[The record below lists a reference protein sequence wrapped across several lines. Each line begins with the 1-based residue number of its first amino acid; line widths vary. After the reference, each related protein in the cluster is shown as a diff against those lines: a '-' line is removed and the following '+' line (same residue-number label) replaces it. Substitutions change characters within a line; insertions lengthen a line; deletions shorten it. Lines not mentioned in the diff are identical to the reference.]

1 MTTTLGVPVTA
12 DPAQDDNA
20 ILLSQVGERLQSIKI
35 NGNQII
41 LSAFDSITLGDK
53 DNSGLAA
60 TWNVPRISIFAED
73 IALMSSFVCN
83 IPTAA
88 SIALISAH
96 SITLAADTCLSVAGV
111 PGSTPLPQPSGG
123 SSDSAASDGV
133 AGGSLS
139 LYLEDAEISNPPM
152 ILANGGQGG
161 GGMTGNNS
169 TAGGNGKNGGDGG
182 NVNVMVSHPAL
193 CWITSLQNIYAETKL
208 DVQLQMLND
217 LIKDLPTDGTADDV
231 IQELTKGSSCKT
243 SKDINAILEIA
254 ADQMQNKADR
264 WQDQLKAQ
272 INVLGG
278 LPGPYGVG
286 NPNGKVGTAG
296 SEGTTTITLVGNIGD
311 SQSVPSTPFF
321 FVHPS
326 QCAMVLEKAK
336 IAYLF
341 LDPAKDS
348 ASVTS
353 ILAQLDRVRVRTA
366 PFVGLDAQSD
376 LAKYIATVEADYGSY
391 NTVANLASI
400 NAEATR
406 YITYL
411 KNGLDFFGYA
421 PSYVPLTSLKA
432 ITKNAVVPLL
442 KSFQAVEKAYINQYN
457 EITKEEAES
466 ENVTE
471 ARSQI
476 VTQMGNANVDIPQLL
491 NSIEATGSII
501 DGYQS
506 IFLQKKKTVLD
517 TLGKFEDKI
526 KGFFN
531 FDWGNFL
538 QSLGQ
543 VAFAPQEMWLYLA
556 QGANFAYSGITSITD
571 IQGQPVKKGYL
582 LHELQT
588 LGAKVDG
595 SKEDGLDVDEIN
607 EGYDSLDDGTLEP
620 SDKGISLLIAQS
632 DALDSYIDSLYNQF
646 PTDPSLEIAAKA
658 VKAAIQDYIQA
669 VKDRNSKIL
678 EYNAAVTLVL
688 QYSQQLAD
696 LQTQANALNDDVLKN
711 LSANIPG
718 LSSFISQ
725 SYYAL
730 RQTILRYM
738 NLAARAYKFWCL
750 EDTNLLSASLTGFE
764 PPAINYQILQQ
775 IQDNF
780 WGAISDE
787 LGALGNGVE
796 FPKDPNDT
804 GEFVSITG
812 FAVDVFLST
821 GQLIFNVPVK
831 TKQDVEKP
839 FAHMACVRVT
849 DVQVY
854 LPGVKVA
861 PDNSGKSILAIDI
874 THTGKESLV
883 SQSNEIYTFTH
894 EPRTHTFQYHT
905 DTQEI
910 YEPAQFQITAR
921 EDPNGDNNVAL
932 IGPYTDWHLNMD
944 LNTPGLDTSAVKEV
958 QVYFRG
964 IAWSYNVLEN

>member
-1 MTTTLGVPVTA
+1 MTTTLGLPLVA

-41 LSAFDSITLGDK
+41 LSAFDSITLGAK
-53 DNSGLAA
+53 DNSGLSG
-60 TWNVPRISIFAED
+60 TWNIPRISIFAED

-88 SIALISAH
+88 SVALISAH
-96 SITLAADTCLSVAGV
+96 SITMAADTTLDVAGV

-123 SSDSAASDGV
+123 SSGSTATDGI

-139 LYLEDAEISNPPM
+139 LYLEDAEVSNPPM
-152 ILANGGQGG
+152 IFANGGQGG
-161 GGMTGNNS
+161 GGMTGNDS
-169 TAGGNGKNGGDGG
+169 TPGGDGKNGGDGG

-193 CWITSLQNIYAETKL
+193 CWISSLQNVYGETKI
-208 DVQLQMLND
+208 DVQLQMLD
-217 LIKDLPTDGTADDV
+217 SLIKDLPVDGTADDV
-231 IQELTKGSSCKT
+231 IQELNKGLSCKT
-243 SKDINAILEIA
+243 SKDLNAILEIA

-272 INVLGG
+272 INVCGG
-278 LPGPYGVG
+278 LPGPYGAG
-286 NPNGKVGTAG
+286 NPNGKVGAAG
-296 SEGTTTITLVGNIGD
+296 SNGSSTITLVGNIGD

-348 ASVTS
+348 ASVTT
-353 ILAQLDRVRVRTA
+353 ILAQLDRIRMRTA
-366 PFVGLDAQSD
+366 PFVGLDPQSD
-376 LAKYIATVEADYGSY
+376 LAKYIATVEADFGSY
-391 NTVANLASI
+391 NTITNLASI

-406 YITYL
+406 YINYL

-432 ITKNAVVPLL
+432 ITKTAVAPLL
-442 KSFQAVEKAYINQYN
+442 KSFQAVEKAYINQYK
-457 EITKEEAES
+457 EIEKEEAES

-471 ARSQI
+471 ARGQI

-491 NSIEATGSII
+491 NSIESIGAII

-506 IFLQKKKTVLD
+506 IFVEKKKALNDALVHFGD
-517 TLGKFEDKI
+517 EI
-526 KGFFN
+526 AGFFN

-571 IQGQPVKKGYL
+571 IQGQPIKKGYL
-582 LHELQT
+582 LHELQII
-588 LGAKVDG
+588 GAKVDG
-595 SKEDGLDVDEIN
+595 NDKNGLDVDEIN
-607 EGYDSLDDGTLEP
+607 EGYDSLEDGTLEP
-620 SDKGISLLIAQS
+620 NDKGISLLIAQS

-646 PTDPSLEIAAKA
+646 PTAPSLEIAAKA
-658 VKAAIQDYIQA
+658 VKTAIQDYIQA

-696 LQTQANALNDDVLKN
+696 LQTQANALNDTILKN

-750 EDTNLLSASLTGFE
+750 EDTNLLSSSLTGQE
-764 PPAINYQILQQ
+764 PPAINYQILQE

-780 WGAISDE
+780 WGAISNQ

-796 FPKDPNDT
+796 FPKDPNDS

-831 TKQDVEKP
+831 TKQDEEKP
-839 FAHMACVRVT
+839 FKDMACVRVT

-861 PDNSGKSILAIDI
+861 PDSSGKSILAIDI

-958 QVYFRG
+958 QIYFRG